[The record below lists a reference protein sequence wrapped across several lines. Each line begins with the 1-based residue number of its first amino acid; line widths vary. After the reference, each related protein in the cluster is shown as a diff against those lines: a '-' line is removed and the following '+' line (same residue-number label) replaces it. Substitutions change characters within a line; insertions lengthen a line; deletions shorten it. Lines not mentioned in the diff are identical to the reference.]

1 MEVYRVCRTK
11 WARDLNGEGA
21 RLFGG
26 RWNRKGTSCIYTS
39 SSRSLAILEFSVN
52 ISLDDIPRALSI
64 VIIRIPDTQLL
75 VNTEDLPGNWKDV
88 PAPSSTREFGN
99 TILTGKKHL
108 VFRVPSAVIP
118 QEYNYL
124 INPIHPE
131 LAQCKVLQ
139 VEDLAY
145 DIRIKLN

>member
-99 TILTGKKHL
+99 TILTEKKHL

-124 INPIHPE
+124 INPIHPK
-131 LAQCKVLQ
+131 LPQCKVLQ

>member
-64 VIIRIPDTQLL
+64 VTIRIPDTQLL
-75 VNTEDLPGNWKDV
+75 VKTEDLPGNWKDV

-99 TILTGKKHL
+99 TILTEKKHL

-124 INPIHPE
+124 INPIHPG
-131 LAQCKVLQ
+131 LAQCEVTR

-145 DIRIKLN
+145 DVRIKFT